1 MTNYSINKNS
11 PYFFASDNGEEANTG
26 FKRSIK
32 FLKNYLKENNI
43 EFENIWVEIKNI
55 IRKTIYSIQ
64 PIL

>member
-11 PYFFASDNGEEANTG
+11 PYFFASENGEEANTG

>member
-1 MTNYSINKNS
+1 LTNYSINKNS